1 MLLGPRNSYIYNIS
15 NIMCFHR
22 GFNVNLSN
30 EGTWHFLPVSLLR
43 NGGILWILADIA
55 NLVYHGILRG
65 TTMSCHLLPM

>member
-30 EGTWHFLPVSLLR
+30 EGT
-43 NGGILWILADIA
+43 GDLAFFPGVFTKKWKVLALIIKRSKFNA
-55 NLVYHGILRG
+55 NVHIF
-65 TTMSCHLLPM
+65 